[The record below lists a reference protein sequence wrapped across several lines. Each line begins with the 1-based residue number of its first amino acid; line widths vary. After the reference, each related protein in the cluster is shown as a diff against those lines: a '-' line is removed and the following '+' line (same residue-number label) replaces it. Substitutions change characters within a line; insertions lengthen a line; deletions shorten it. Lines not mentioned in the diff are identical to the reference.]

1 MARNVILAK
10 ESFNVSELATTVSVP
25 IGASYTE
32 QESKLNLENS
42 GSGASVN
49 GADQITSRITIS
61 GTMPV
66 DSEIVVTPYVKNV
79 GALPSVTFLLATI
92 TDDTIELVMSKI
104 EGLKDADYVKVT
116 YRFKQTGTGYDVT
129 AISTQLTTSSD
140 SAGFF
145 KLHAKITNGVDGTYD
160 YYVSMVDALR
170 LGIAFVLNGGSGT
183 VTIKVYGTLTNDG
196 TPLASISDWVDITT
210 DMYGVASFTASDLLN
225 DDSNAFALFAGV
237 KIEVVAATG
246 GADDADWTLRTSR
259 R

>member
-10 ESFNVSELATTVSVP
+10 ESFNVSELASTVSVP

-61 GTMPV
+61 GTMPA

-79 GALPSVTFLLATI
+79 GTLASTTYLLATI
-92 TDDTIELVMSKI
+92 TDGTIELVMSKI
-104 EGLKDADYVKVT
+104 EGMVDADYVKVT

-129 AISTQLTTSSD
+129 AISTQLTVGSENTTLS
-140 SAGFF
+140 
-145 KLHAKITNGVDGTYD
+145 KLLADVENGTDGTHP
-160 YYVSMVDALR
+160 YYVDMREFSK
-170 LGIAFVLNGGSGT
+170 LGLELTLSGGSGT
-183 VTIKVYGTLTNDG
+183 VTVTVWGSLLNDG
-196 TPLASISDWVDITT
+196 TSPADITDWKDIT
-210 DMYGVASFTASDLLN
+210 SAFYGVAGFTSDDMLIDDIGKFVLFSFVKVQVLAASG
-225 DDSNAFALFAGV
+225 SN
-237 KIEVVAATG
+237 
-246 GADDADWTLRTSR
+246 DADWNIRSSR